1 MKDQKSVIHSIR
13 ISKSLKE
20 FLNSLD
26 NSNEFIKELLLNTD
40 DYKKFLHKKEILENQ
55 PSLFD
60 EIEKEQ
66 KWKKKK
72 LKLIF

>member
-1 MKDQKSVIHSIR
+1 MKGQKSVIHSIR

-26 NSNEFIKELLLNTD
+26 NSNEFIKKLLLNTD
-40 DYKKFLHKKEILENQ
+40 DYKKFLHKKEILESQ

-60 EIEKEQ
+60 
-66 KWKKKK
+66 
-72 LKLIF
+72 

>member
-1 MKDQKSVIHSIR
+1 MKGQKSVIHSIR

-26 NSNEFIKELLLNTD
+26 NSNEFIKKLLLNTD

-66 KWKKKK
+66 K
-72 LKLIF
+72 

>member
-1 MKDQKSVIHSIR
+1 MSKERSVIHSIR
-13 ISKSLKE
+13 VSKTLKE

-26 NSNEFIKELLLNTD
+26 NANEFIKELLLNTD

-60 EIEKEQ
+60 
-66 KWKKKK
+66 
-72 LKLIF
+72 

>member
-1 MKDQKSVIHSIR
+1 MKDKKSVIHSIR

-26 NSNEFIKELLLNTD
+26 NANEFINQLLKNSD
-40 DYKKFLHKKEILENQ
+40 EYKKFLHKKEILENQ

-66 KWKKKK
+66 Q
-72 LKLIF
+72 

>member
-26 NSNEFIKELLLNTD
+26 NANEFIKELLLNTD
-40 DYKKFLHKKEILENQ
+40 DYKKFLRESHSLIEASASQLK
-55 PSLFD
+55 PSNLS
-60 EIEKEQ
+60 
-66 KWKKKK
+66 
-72 LKLIF
+72 

>member
-26 NSNEFIKELLLNTD
+26 NSNEFIKKLLLNTD

>member
-1 MKDQKSVIHSIR
+1 MKNQKSVIHSIR

-26 NSNEFIKELLLNTD
+26 NSNEFIKKLLLNTD

>member
-1 MKDQKSVIHSIR
+1 MKDKKSVIHSIR

-26 NSNEFIKELLLNTD
+26 NANEFIKELLVNTD
-40 DYKKFLHKKEILENQ
+40 DYKNFLHKKEILENQ

-60 EIEKEQ
+60 EMKKE
-66 KWKKKK
+66 
-72 LKLIF
+72 

>member
-1 MKDQKSVIHSIR
+1 MKNQKSVIHSIR

-26 NSNEFIKELLLNTD
+26 NSNEFIKKLLLNTD
-40 DYKKFLHKKEILENQ
+40 DYKKFLYKKEILENQ

-66 KWKKKK
+66 K
-72 LKLIF
+72 